1 MGELK
6 YNIVDEYETSDIE
19 GHKKYY
25 VKETDTTRE
34 RSFFT
39 YLPLLV
45 GNKLRWL
52 KRVNVIETMFLVKSL
67 DFDEFNYTH
76 SWSDY
81 KEEWRITEI
90 LN

>member
-1 MGELK
+1 MGELE

-19 GHKKYY
+19 GHNKYY

-52 KRVNVIETMFLVKSL
+52 KRVKVVETMFLVKSH
-67 DFDEFNYTH
+67 EWYTH

-81 KEEWRITEI
+81 KEEWHITEI